1 LRDFF
6 SSKKDTTMMKR
17 LLLVA
22 VAAFGLATQA
32 KADITALFSGTS
44 PYETVSTTAFGSTIN
59 GMPVGP
65 FRFSS
70 TSSSVADLP
79 TNFYAFCADYFQPV
93 TPGQTYTFET
103 RTFTDLPNIG
113 SNSLKAARFQELFDR
128 FYDVAGTNSTAGGAF
143 QVAVWELLFDGASS
157 GTPSLTSGD
166 FQASNNAGVTN
177 LAQSWLN
184 TIDDNGAAA
193 PSTTKN
199 ILGLYNSNFQ
209 DQLTIVPNPVPAP
222 AGLVLLGLGGLALAA
237 RRKFAKKAEA
247 VA

>member
-1 LRDFF
+1 
-6 SSKKDTTMMKR
+6 MKIR
-17 LLLVA
+17 SLVA
-22 VAAFGLATQA
+22 ALSVLVIASHA

-70 TSSSVADLP
+70 TSSSVPTLP

-93 TPGQTYTFET
+93 VPGQTYTYET

-128 FYDVAGTNSTAGGAF
+128 FYATAGTTSTAGGAF
-143 QVAVWELLFDGASS
+143 QVAVWELLFDGANAA
-157 GTPSLTSGD
+157 TPSLTTGD
-166 FQASNNAGVTN
+166 FTVANNAGVVS

-184 TIDDNGAAA
+184 TIDDPNAA
-193 PSTTKN
+193 PVSSVS
-199 ILGLYNSNFQ
+199 ILGLYNSNYQ
-209 DQLTIVPNPVPAP
+209 DQLSVIPPSSVPAP

-237 RRKFAKKAEA
+237 RRKFAKKTEA
-247 VA
+247 IA